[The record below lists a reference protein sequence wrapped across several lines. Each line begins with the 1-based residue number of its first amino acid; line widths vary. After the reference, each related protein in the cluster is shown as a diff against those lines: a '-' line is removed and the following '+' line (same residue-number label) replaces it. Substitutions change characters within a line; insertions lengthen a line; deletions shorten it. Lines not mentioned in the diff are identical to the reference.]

1 MCFILKSGEEKF
13 RFSCRLAP
21 GRLDAV
27 RVRRGEREGER
38 GSERERE
45 RESVVRNPSSPR
57 RARAGPAG
65 PPSPTPLPF
74 PPPST
79 SRRRRTRER
88 ITSPRERPRI
98 SRCHLAEV
106 VDRLWDPRAA
116 VHRERSVN
124 RSVGNTLCPA
134 GNERSCRMF
143 TSVKAFDGQQYS
155 TLKRQCLQSGLL
167 FEDPRFPAIDDSL
180 FHHGNRIGRVVW
192 KRPRELCED
201 PHLFVDGISA
211 HDLHQGQLGNCWFV
225 AACSSLASRE
235 SLWQKVI
242 PDWKEQEW
250 DTEKPES
257 YAGIFHFRFWRFGEW
272 VDVVIDDRLPTVDNQ
287 LVYCHSNDSNE
298 FWSAMVEKAY
308 AKVYGCYE
316 ALDGG
321 NTADAL
327 VDFTGGVSEPVDL
340 LEGQM
345 ATDEVARN
353 QLFERVLKV
362 HNRDGLISCSIRAT
376 TIEDMEARLDCGLV
390 KGHAYAVTDV
400 RKVRLGHGLLAFFKS
415 EKLQMIRMRNPWGE
429 KEWSGPWSDSSEQWN
444 KVSKSE
450 REKLGVTVQDD
461 GEFWMTFDDFCQ
473 YFTDLI
479 LCRLINTSY
488 LSIHKT
494 WEEEVMRGS
503 WVHRQDP
510 LRNRSGGCI
519 NHKATF
525 LQNPQYVFDVKKVE
539 DEVLICLQ
547 QKEKRATPK
556 EGKGENLAIGFD
568 IHRVEARAHRHPQ
581 QYSSVMVLENNGY
594 RARTDFCY
602 TCLLIPQV
610 ELNRKYRMHS
620 AQQKVAGSIYINSR
634 CVFLRKELKE
644 GRYVIIPTS
653 FDPRQQGDFLL
664 RVFTD
669 VPSDCKELTLDDP
682 PQTCWTGMC
691 GYPQLVTQ
699 VHVMNAEGLQG
710 PDSNGELHC
719 LNPNKE
725 RLLSKVQGPL
735 CMVPS
740 AVPYDSGCSTYS
752 VSAGGI
758 PLASAPRV
766 HLTAPNIVA
775 LNSSE
780 VVEVQCNRSPLFIL
794 HNVKPTDEH
803 ITVE

>member
-1 MCFILKSGEEKF
+1 MFCWDHAADIFYQSWAVFMFQGKPLGSSGA
-13 RFSCRLAP
+13 S
-21 GRLDAV
+21 GQV
-27 RVRRGEREGER
+27 WGE
-38 GSERERE
+38 S
-45 RESVVRNPSSPR
+45 
-57 RARAGPAG
+57 AAAQH
-65 PPSPTPLPF
+65 
-74 PPPST
+74 
-79 SRRRRTRER
+79 
-88 ITSPRERPRI
+88 
-98 SRCHLAEV
+98 HLAQIKAEIAEAF
-106 VDRLWDPRAA
+106 PNT
-116 VHRERSVN
+116 ERQGLPPGGSH
-124 RSVGNTLCPA
+124 G
-134 GNERSCRMF
+134 
-143 TSVKAFDGQQYS
+143 YS
-155 TLKRQCLQSGLL
+155 
-167 FEDPRFPAIDDSL
+167 E
-180 FHHGNRIGRVVW
+180 
-192 KRPRELCED
+192 
-201 PHLFVDGISA
+201 
-211 HDLHQGQLGNCWFV
+211 
-225 AACSSLASRE
+225 
-235 SLWQKVI
+235 VI

-250 DTEKPES
+250 DTEKPDS
-257 YAGIFHFRFWRFGEW
+257 YTGIFHFRFWRFGEW

-298 FWSAMVEKAY
+298 FWSALVEKAY

-345 ATDEVARN
+345 ATDEAARN

-376 TIEDMEARLDCGLV
+376 TVEDMEARLDCGLV

-429 KEWSGPWSDSSEQWN
+429 KEWSGPWSDSSEEWN

-494 WEEEVMRGS
+494 WEEEVIRGL

-510 LRNRSGGCI
+510 LRNRAGGCI
-519 NHKATF
+519 NHKSTF
-525 LQNPQYVFDVKKVE
+525 LQNPQYVFDVKKLE

-547 QKEKRATPK
+547 QKERRATPK

-568 IHRVEARAHRHPQ
+568 IHRVE
-581 QYSSVMVLENNGY
+581 
-594 RARTDFCY
+594 
-602 TCLLIPQV
+602 
-610 ELNRKYRMHS
+610 LNRKYRMHT

-634 CVFLRKELKE
+634 CVFLRKEMKE
-644 GRYVIIPTS
+644 GRYVIIPTT
-653 FDPRQQGDFLL
+653 FDPGQQGEFLL

-669 VPSDCKELTLDDP
+669 VPSDCKELTLDEP

-699 VHVMNAEGLQG
+699 VHVLNAEGLQG
-710 PDSNGELHC
+710 QDSNGELHC
-719 LNPNKE
+719 LNPQKK
-725 RLLSKVQGPL
+725 RLLGKAQ
-735 CMVPS
+735 
-740 AVPYDSGCSTYS
+740 AVDSYVVITCEGE
-752 VSAGGI
+752 
-758 PLASAPRV
+758 RV
-766 HLTAPNIVA
+766 
-775 LNSSE
+775 
-780 VVEVQCNRSPLFIL
+780 RSPVQKDTRCPNFDFKGLFYRKKPKEGIHIEVYNRNMIVDTFLGQVIL
-794 HNVKPTDEH
+794 FSDPNERQEQHTLHLRDKGNRQDNNLPGTLTVRL
-803 ITVE
+803 ITSTTLTNI

>member
-1 MCFILKSGEEKF
+1 
-13 RFSCRLAP
+13 
-21 GRLDAV
+21 
-27 RVRRGEREGER
+27 
-38 GSERERE
+38 
-45 RESVVRNPSSPR
+45 
-57 RARAGPAG
+57 
-65 PPSPTPLPF
+65 
-74 PPPST
+74 
-79 SRRRRTRER
+79 
-88 ITSPRERPRI
+88 
-98 SRCHLAEV
+98 
-106 VDRLWDPRAA
+106 
-116 VHRERSVN
+116 
-124 RSVGNTLCPA
+124 
-134 GNERSCRMF
+134 MF
-143 TSVKAFDGQQYS
+143 TSVKAFEGQQYS

-167 FEDPRFPAIDDSL
+167 FEDPRFPATDDSL
-180 FHHGNRIGRVVW
+180 FHQGNRIGRVVW
-192 KRPRELCED
+192 KRPQELCED

-250 DTEKPES
+250 DTEKPDS

-298 FWSAMVEKAY
+298 FWSALVEKAY

-345 ATDEVARN
+345 ATDEASRN

-376 TIEDMEARLDCGLV
+376 TVEDMEARLDCGLV

-415 EKLQMIRMRNPWGE
+415 EKLHMIRMRNPWGE
-429 KEWSGPWSDSSEQWN
+429 KEWSGPWSDSSEEWN

-461 GEFWMTFDDFCQ
+461 GEFCFAVFCKFFPDLRYIEAELITAHQ
-473 YFTDLI
+473 LWRVITDS
-479 LCRLINTSY
+479 CFFSY
-488 LSIHKT
+488 
-494 WEEEVMRGS
+494 
-503 WVHRQDP
+503 
-510 LRNRSGGCI
+510 
-519 NHKATF
+519 
-525 LQNPQYVFDVKKVE
+525 QYVFDVKKVE

-568 IHRVEARAHRHPQ
+568 IHRVE
-581 QYSSVMVLENNGY
+581 
-594 RARTDFCY
+594 
-602 TCLLIPQV
+602 
-610 ELNRKYRMHS
+610 LNRKYRMHT

-644 GRYVIIPTS
+644 GRYVIIPTT
-653 FDPRQQGDFLL
+653 FDPGQQGEFLL

-699 VHVMNAEGLQG
+699 VHVVSAEGLQG
-710 PDSNGELHC
+710 QDTNGAVDSYVIITCEGE
-719 LNPNKE
+719 
-725 RLLSKVQGPL
+725 
-735 CMVPS
+735 
-740 AVPYDSGCSTYS
+740 
-752 VSAGGI
+752 
-758 PLASAPRV
+758 RV
-766 HLTAPNIVA
+766 
-775 LNSSE
+775 
-780 VVEVQCNRSPLFIL
+780 RSPVQKDTRCPNFDIKGLFYRKKPKEAIHIEVSSHSNMIMDTFLGQVVLFSEPNERQEQHTL
-794 HNVKPTDEH
+794 HLRDKGSRQDNDIPGML
-803 ITVE
+803 TVRLFTSTTLTNI

>member
-1 MCFILKSGEEKF
+1 MYPGTEVVLESNRELSSFATALFSAGSLGEEAEEYTASCLRAVYLAAARRCSGEE
-13 RFSCRLAP
+13 
-21 GRLDAV
+21 
-27 RVRRGEREGER
+27 ERKAELR
-38 GSERERE
+38 QRT
-45 RESVVRNPSSPR
+45 RESVVRKPSSPR
-57 RARAGPAG
+57 RVRAGPAG
-65 PPSPTPLPF
+65 PP
-74 PPPST
+74 
-79 SRRRRTRER
+79 EED
-88 ITSPRERPRI
+88 PREREP
-98 SRCHLAEV
+98 RCHGRGLSPV
-106 VDRLWDPRAA
+106 KHQRTRFAA
-116 VHRERSVN
+116 GRYEERGCS
-124 RSVGNTLCPA
+124 
-134 GNERSCRMF
+134 MF
-143 TSVKAFDGQQYS
+143 TSVKAFEGQQYS

-167 FEDPRFPAIDDSL
+167 FEDPRFPATDDSL
-180 FHHGNRIGRVVW
+180 FYQGNRIGRVVW
-192 KRPRELCED
+192 KRPR
-201 PHLFVDGISA
+201 
-211 HDLHQGQLGNCWFV
+211 
-225 AACSSLASRE
+225 
-235 SLWQKVI
+235 VI

-250 DTEKPES
+250 DTEKPDS

-376 TIEDMEARLDCGLV
+376 TVEDMEARLDCGLV

-415 EKLQMIRMRNPWGE
+415 EKLHMIRMRNPWGE
-429 KEWSGPWSDSSEQWN
+429 KEWSGPWSDSSEEWN

-503 WVHRQDP
+503 WIHRQDP

-568 IHRVEARAHRHPQ
+568 IHRVE
-581 QYSSVMVLENNGY
+581 
-594 RARTDFCY
+594 
-602 TCLLIPQV
+602 
-610 ELNRKYRMHS
+610 LNRKYRMHS

-644 GRYVIIPTS
+644 GRYVIIPTT
-653 FDPRQQGDFLL
+653 FDPGQQGDFLL

-669 VPSDCKELTLDDP
+669 VPSDCKELTLDEP

-699 VHVMNAEGLQG
+699 VHVLNAEGLQG
-710 PDSNGELHC
+710 QDSNGAVDPYVIITCEG
-719 LNPNKE
+719 E
-725 RLLSKVQGPL
+725 RV
-735 CMVPS
+735 
-740 AVPYDSGCSTYS
+740 
-752 VSAGGI
+752 
-758 PLASAPRV
+758 
-766 HLTAPNIVA
+766 
-775 LNSSE
+775 
-780 VVEVQCNRSPLFIL
+780 RSPVQKDTRCPNFDIKGLFYRKKPKDGIHIEIYNKNMIVDTFLGQVIMFSDPNERQEQHTL
-794 HNVKPTDEH
+794 HLRDKGNRQDNDLPGTLTVRL
-803 ITVE
+803 ITSTTLTNI

>member
-1 MCFILKSGEEKF
+1 MQEKKGSF
-13 RFSCRLAP
+13 FLRGPVLLLAP
-21 GRLDAV
+21 PGVQPVVDSRKEASQSVSGRG
-27 RVRRGEREGER
+27 RGRHGGRTGPKVIGARPTETPGFGPRHV
-38 GSERERE
+38 
-45 RESVVRNPSSPR
+45 ESQQQP
-57 RARAGPAG
+57 RARVAG
-65 PPSPTPLPF
+65 SP
-74 PPPST
+74 
-79 SRRRRTRER
+79 E
-88 ITSPRERPRI
+88 
-98 SRCHLAEV
+98 
-106 VDRLWDPRAA
+106 DPRGDDVVAKGA
-116 VHRERSVN
+116 PEAS
-124 RSVGNTLCPA
+124 A
-134 GNERSCRMF
+134 
-143 TSVKAFDGQQYS
+143 QQYS
-155 TLKRQCLQSGLL
+155 ALKRQCLQSGVL
-167 FEDPRFPAIDDSL
+167 FEDPRFPATDDSL
-180 FHHGNRIGRVVW
+180 FYQGNRIGRVVW

-235 SLWQKVI
+235 SLWQK
-242 PDWKEQEW
+242 EQEW
-250 DTEKPES
+250 DTERADS

-287 LVYCHSNDSNE
+287 LVYCHSDDSNE

-345 ATDEVARN
+345 ATDEAARN

-362 HNRDGLISCSIRAT
+362 HNRDGLISCSIRDCLAVIAGAAQVDLSAT
-376 TIEDMEARLDCGLV
+376 TVEDMEARLDCGLV

-429 KEWSGPWSDSSEQWN
+429 KEWSGPWSDSSEEWK

-461 GEFWMTFDDFCQ
+461 GEFC
-473 YFTDLI
+473 
-479 LCRLINTSY
+479 
-488 LSIHKT
+488 IHKT

-510 LRNRSGGCI
+510 LRNRAGGCI

-568 IHRVEARAHRHPQ
+568 IHRVE
-581 QYSSVMVLENNGY
+581 
-594 RARTDFCY
+594 
-602 TCLLIPQV
+602 
-610 ELNRKYRMHS
+610 LNRKYRMHT

-634 CVFLRKELKE
+634 CVFLRKELTE
-644 GRYVIIPTS
+644 GRYVIIPST
-653 FDPRQQGDFLL
+653 FEPGQQGGFLL

-669 VPSDCKELTLDDP
+669 VPSECKELSLDDP
-682 PQTCWTGMC
+682 PQTCWTGIC

-699 VHVMNAEGLQG
+699 VHVLSAEGLQG
-710 PDSNGELHC
+710 QDSNGASDPYVIITCEGERIYNKNVIMDTFLGQVTLFSDPNERQEQHTLH
-719 LNPNKE
+719 LRDRGSRQDNDLPGTLTV
-725 RLLSKVQGPL
+725 RLIT
-735 CMVPS
+735 
-740 AVPYDSGCSTYS
+740 STT
-752 VSAGGI
+752 
-758 PLASAPRV
+758 LK
-766 HLTAPNIVA
+766 NI
-775 LNSSE
+775 
-780 VVEVQCNRSPLFIL
+780 
-794 HNVKPTDEH
+794 
-803 ITVE
+803 

>member
-1 MCFILKSGEEKF
+1 
-13 RFSCRLAP
+13 
-21 GRLDAV
+21 
-27 RVRRGEREGER
+27 
-38 GSERERE
+38 
-45 RESVVRNPSSPR
+45 
-57 RARAGPAG
+57 
-65 PPSPTPLPF
+65 
-74 PPPST
+74 
-79 SRRRRTRER
+79 
-88 ITSPRERPRI
+88 
-98 SRCHLAEV
+98 
-106 VDRLWDPRAA
+106 
-116 VHRERSVN
+116 
-124 RSVGNTLCPA
+124 
-134 GNERSCRMF
+134 MF
-143 TSVKAFDGQQYS
+143 ASVKAFEGQQYS

-167 FEDPRFPAIDDSL
+167 FEDPRFPAVDDSL
-180 FHHGNRIGRVVW
+180 FYLGNRIGRVVW
-192 KRPRELCED
+192 KRPRSAPTRVCLAPVCHLRFALALIEESHDRTDSGLMGGCMVPTAERASERELCED

-250 DTEKPES
+250 DTEKPDS
-257 YAGIFHFRFWRFGEW
+257 YGGIFHFRFWRFGEW
-272 VDVVIDDRLPTVDNQ
+272 VDVVIDDRLPTVENQ

-298 FWSAMVEKAY
+298 FWSALVEKAY

-340 LEGQM
+340 LEAQM
-345 ATDEVARN
+345 ATDEAARN

-376 TIEDMEARLDCGLV
+376 TVEDMEARLECGLV

-400 RKVRLGHGLLAFFKS
+400 RKVRLGHGLLAYFKS
-415 EKLQMIRMRNPWGE
+415 EKLHMIRMRNPWGE
-429 KEWSGPWSDSSEQWN
+429 KEWSGPWSDSSKEWN

-503 WVHRQDP
+503 WLHRQDP

-568 IHRVEARAHRHPQ
+568 IH
-581 QYSSVMVLENNGY
+581 
-594 RARTDFCY
+594 
-602 TCLLIPQV
+602 QV

-620 AQQKVAGSIYINSR
+620 SQQKVAGSIYINSR
-634 CVFLRKELKE
+634 CVFLRKDLKE
-644 GRYVIIPTS
+644 GRYVIIPTT
-653 FDPRQQGDFLL
+653 FDPGQRGDFLL

-669 VPSDCKELTLDDP
+669 VPSDCKELSLDEP
-682 PQTCWTGMC
+682 PQTCWTGIC

-699 VHVMNAEGLQG
+699 VHVLNAEGLQG
-710 PDSNGELHC
+710 QDSNGALDPYVIITCEG
-719 LNPNKE
+719 E
-725 RLLSKVQGPL
+725 RV
-735 CMVPS
+735 
-740 AVPYDSGCSTYS
+740 
-752 VSAGGI
+752 
-758 PLASAPRV
+758 
-766 HLTAPNIVA
+766 
-775 LNSSE
+775 
-780 VVEVQCNRSPLFIL
+780 RSPVHKDTRCPNFDVKALFYRKKPKDGVHIEIYNKNMIVDTFLGQVVMLSDPNERQEQHTL
-794 HNVKPTDEH
+794 HLRDKGSRQDSDLPGTLTVRL
-803 ITVE
+803 ITSTTLTNI

>member
-1 MCFILKSGEEKF
+1 MTG
-13 RFSCRLAP
+13 CR
-21 GRLDAV
+21 
-27 RVRRGEREGER
+27 
-38 GSERERE
+38 
-45 RESVVRNPSSPR
+45 SV
-57 RARAGPAG
+57 
-65 PPSPTPLPF
+65 F
-74 PPPST
+74 H
-79 SRRRRTRER
+79 
-88 ITSPRERPRI
+88 
-98 SRCHLAEV
+98 CHLRCV
-106 VDRLWDPRAA
+106 LQGC
-116 VHRERSVN
+116 S
-124 RSVGNTLCPA
+124 
-134 GNERSCRMF
+134 MF
-143 TSVKAFDGQQYS
+143 TSVKAFEGQQYS

-167 FEDPRFPAIDDSL
+167 FEDPRFPATDDSL
-180 FHHGNRIGRVVW
+180 FYQGNRIGRVVW

-250 DTEKPES
+250 DTEKPDS

-298 FWSAMVEKAY
+298 FWSALVEKAY

-345 ATDEVARN
+345 ATDEAARN

-415 EKLQMIRMRNPWGE
+415 EKLHMIRMRNPWGE
-429 KEWSGPWSDSSEQWN
+429 KEWSGPWSDSSEEWN

-556 EGKGENLAIGFD
+556 EGKSENLAIGFD
-568 IHRVEARAHRHPQ
+568 IHRVE
-581 QYSSVMVLENNGY
+581 
-594 RARTDFCY
+594 
-602 TCLLIPQV
+602 
-610 ELNRKYRMHS
+610 LNRKYRMHT

-644 GRYVIIPTS
+644 GRYVIIPTT

-669 VPSDCKELTLDDP
+669 VPSDCN
-682 PQTCWTGMC
+682 
-691 GYPQLVTQ
+691 V
-699 VHVMNAEGLQG
+699 
-710 PDSNGELHC
+710 SGELQSYIYTH
-719 LNPNKE
+719 
-725 RLLSKVQGPL
+725 
-735 CMVPS
+735 
-740 AVPYDSGCSTYS
+740 
-752 VSAGGI
+752 
-758 PLASAPRV
+758 
-766 HLTAPNIVA
+766 
-775 LNSSE
+775 
-780 VVEVQCNRSPLFIL
+780 
-794 HNVKPTDEH
+794 
-803 ITVE
+803 

>member
-1 MCFILKSGEEKF
+1 M
-13 RFSCRLAP
+13 FS
-21 GRLDAV
+21 
-27 RVRRGEREGER
+27 
-38 GSERERE
+38 
-45 RESVVRNPSSPR
+45 
-57 RARAGPAG
+57 
-65 PPSPTPLPF
+65 F
-74 PPPST
+74 
-79 SRRRRTRER
+79 
-88 ITSPRERPRI
+88 
-98 SRCHLAEV
+98 
-106 VDRLWDPRAA
+106 
-116 VHRERSVN
+116 
-124 RSVGNTLCPA
+124 
-134 GNERSCRMF
+134 
-143 TSVKAFDGQQYS
+143 VKAFEGQHYS
-155 TLKRQCLQSGLL
+155 TLKRQCLQSGRL
-167 FEDPRFPAIDDSL
+167 FEDPLFPAVDDSL
-180 FHHGNRIGRVVW
+180 FYQGNRIGLVHW
-192 KRPRELCED
+192 KRPAVSELCDD

-235 SLWQKVI
+235 SLWQKLI

-250 DTEKPES
+250 DPEKADS

-298 FWSAMVEKAY
+298 FWSALVEKAY

-327 VDFTGGVSEPVDL
+327 VDFTGGVSEPMDL
-340 LEGQM
+340 LEGQF
-345 ATDEVARN
+345 AQDEVARN

-376 TIEDMEARLDCGLV
+376 TLEDMEARLDCGLV

-400 RKVRLGHGLLAFFKS
+400 RKVRLGHGLLAYFKS
-415 EKLQMIRMRNPWGE
+415 EKLHMIRMRNPWGE
-429 KEWSGPWSDSSEQWN
+429 KEWSGPWSDSSEEWK

-461 GEFWMTFDDFCQ
+461 GEFWMNFEDFCH

-503 WVHRQDP
+503 WIHRDDP
-510 LRNRSGGCI
+510 LRNRAGGCI

-525 LQNPQYVFDVKKVE
+525 LQNPQYVFDVRKVE

-547 QKEKRATPK
+547 QKERRATPK

-568 IHRVEARAHRHPQ
+568 IHR
-581 QYSSVMVLENNGY
+581 
-594 RARTDFCY
+594 
-602 TCLLIPQV
+602 V

-634 CVFLRKELKE
+634 CIFLRKELKE
-644 GRYVIIPTS
+644 GRYVIIPTT
-653 FDPRQQGDFLL
+653 FDPGQHGEFLL

-669 VPSDCKELTLDDP
+669 VPSDCKELTLDEP

-699 VHVMNAEGLQG
+699 VHVLSAEGLQG
-710 PDSNGELHC
+710 QDANGASDPYVIITCEG
-719 LNPNKE
+719 E
-725 RLLSKVQGPL
+725 KV
-735 CMVPS
+735 
-740 AVPYDSGCSTYS
+740 
-752 VSAGGI
+752 
-758 PLASAPRV
+758 
-766 HLTAPNIVA
+766 
-775 LNSSE
+775 
-780 VVEVQCNRSPLFIL
+780 RSPVHKDTRCPSFDVKGIFYRRKPKEGIHIEVSWKYNVIVDTFLGQVTLFSDPNDRQEQHTVYL
-794 HNVKPTDEH
+794 KDKGGRQDNNLPGTLTVRL
-803 ITVE
+803 ITCTTLTNI

>member
-1 MCFILKSGEEKF
+1 M
-13 RFSCRLAP
+13 FS
-21 GRLDAV
+21 
-27 RVRRGEREGER
+27 
-38 GSERERE
+38 
-45 RESVVRNPSSPR
+45 
-57 RARAGPAG
+57 
-65 PPSPTPLPF
+65 
-74 PPPST
+74 
-79 SRRRRTRER
+79 
-88 ITSPRERPRI
+88 
-98 SRCHLAEV
+98 
-106 VDRLWDPRAA
+106 
-116 VHRERSVN
+116 
-124 RSVGNTLCPA
+124 
-134 GNERSCRMF
+134 
-143 TSVKAFDGQQYS
+143 SVKAYEGQHYS
-155 TLKRQCLQSGLL
+155 TLKRQCLQSGRL
-167 FEDPRFPAIDDSL
+167 FEDPLFPAVDDTL
-180 FHHGNRIGRVVW
+180 FYQGNRIGRVHW
-192 KRPRELCED
+192 KRPGCSSPGLFLKRYICAYLLFTLCLLLFLFFYFSLLFLSCSFCLFLHQELCDD

-225 AACSSLASRE
+225 AACTSLASRE

-242 PDWKEQEW
+242 PEWKEQEW
-250 DTEKPES
+250 DPEKADS
-257 YAGIFHFRFWRFGEW
+257 YAGIFHFRFWRFGDW

-298 FWSAMVEKAY
+298 FWSALVEKAY

-327 VDFTGGVSEPVDL
+327 VDFTGGVSEPMDL
-340 LEGQM
+340 LEGQF
-345 ATDEVARN
+345 AQDEVARN

-376 TIEDMEARLDCGLV
+376 RVEDMEARLDCGLV

-400 RKVRLGHGLLAFFKS
+400 RKVRLGHGLLAYFKS
-415 EKLQMIRMRNPWGE
+415 EKLHMIRMRNPWGE
-429 KEWSGPWSDSSEQWN
+429 KEWSGPWSDSSEEWK

-461 GEFWMTFDDFCQ
+461 GEFWMNFEDFCH

-503 WVHRQDP
+503 WIHRGDP
-510 LRNRSGGCI
+510 LRNRAGGCI

-525 LQNPQYVFDVKKVE
+525 LQNPQYVFDVRKVE

-547 QKEKRATPK
+547 QKERRATPK

-568 IHRVEARAHRHPQ
+568 IHR
-581 QYSSVMVLENNGY
+581 
-594 RARTDFCY
+594 
-602 TCLLIPQV
+602 V

-644 GRYVIIPTS
+644 GRYVIIPTT
-653 FDPRQQGDFLL
+653 FDPGQQGEFLL

-669 VPSDCKELTLDDP
+669 VPSDCKELTLDEP

-699 VHVMNAEGLQG
+699 VHVLSAEGLQG
-710 PDSNGELHC
+710 QDANGASDPYVIITCEG
-719 LNPNKE
+719 E
-725 RLLSKVQGPL
+725 KV
-735 CMVPS
+735 
-740 AVPYDSGCSTYS
+740 
-752 VSAGGI
+752 
-758 PLASAPRV
+758 
-766 HLTAPNIVA
+766 
-775 LNSSE
+775 
-780 VVEVQCNRSPLFIL
+780 RSPVHKDTRCPSFDVKGIFYRKKPKEGIHIEVSWKYNVIVDTFLGQVTLFSDPNDRQEQHTVYL
-794 HNVKPTDEH
+794 KDKGSRQDNNLPGRLTVRL
-803 ITVE
+803 ITCTTLNNI